1 MVASVR
7 RRLRAATVCLL
18 GVVAS
23 LSISASVPART
34 ASAQPASMPA
44 ARPVPRAYDTTN
56 LELTAQISRFDASAP
71 ARLRPTLAA
80 PSNIAA
86 PRSTRRKFVE
96 DTPPPSSEALKTARL
111 QAPIQPYAPSRPA
124 SPALRSAAPS
134 DSNRQRAP

>member
-1 MVASVR
+1 MAASVR

-23 LSISASVPART
+23 LSISAAVPART
-34 ASAQPASMPA
+34 ASQPVSMPA

-56 LELTAQISRFDASAP
+56 LELTAQISRFGASAP
-71 ARLRPTLAA
+71 ARLRPALTA
-80 PSNIAA
+80 PSNSAA

-96 DTPPPSSEALKTARL
+96 DTPPPSSDALKTARR
-111 QAPIQPYAPSRPA
+111 QAPIQQFAPSRPA
-124 SPALRSAAPS
+124 SPALRSAPPS